1 MLRPPPQRFVSFA
14 PQVMIVDY
22 ELGKPSRYVYCPRW
36 LLLLLQLECCACCR
50 RKCVALTLPNAWLAW
65 IMDLIN
71 CSSCSSTPAAA
82 AAEHA
87 PLIDWCACH
96 RSSSGSTSCS
106 RSAAAPCA
114 ARSFLLLSS
123 AGHCCADTLSC
134 SVCKLLARQ
143 NGPENVAQ
151 AQRQVQEG

>member
-87 PLIDWCACH
+87 PLIDWCAA
-96 RSSSGSTSCS
+96 TEA
-106 RSAAAPCA
+106 AAAPISSGTLCSPLVPLIVERGSLLCGHAVLLCVQA
-114 ARSFLLLSS
+114 A
-123 AGHCCADTLSC
+123 
-134 SVCKLLARQ
+134 
-143 NGPENVAQ
+143 GPPEWT
-151 AQRQVQEG
+151 